1 MKKINFKLCVSLK
14 NIGQVHSCFLRE
26 TDTGQP
32 LSSSGDGHLI
42 QEWTGN
48 FRPITGKLLQSFT
61 FSGKL
66 NSSFSCQLKQLISVH
81 RTFTASEA
89 DSGDAQGTA
98 QVDSRRESLQAP
110 AALRS
115 FPNQKHTWA
124 LIPTQNKRWKVKRQ
138 NRKREGT
145 PTT

>member
-1 MKKINFKLCVSLK
+1 MIFKKTQNIKTHNYINRTSQQLTYTCLQMPESNDLQWMNWHYLFTSYRWKKINFKLCVSLK

-26 TDTGQP
+26 TDTWHP

-66 NSSFSCQLKQLISVH
+66 SSSFSCQLKQLISVH

-89 DSGDAQGTA
+89 DSGDA
-98 QVDSRRESLQAP
+98 
-110 AALRS
+110 
-115 FPNQKHTWA
+115 
-124 LIPTQNKRWKVKRQ
+124 
-138 NRKREGT
+138 
-145 PTT
+145 